1 MHASDRTDNMHGL
14 DRPRNA
20 PGSHDVSLTP
30 DSIFIV
36 YLIVTCLRVQVQSA
50 DDGGVE
56 EGEWGEWSS
65 WSSCTVDCGVGL
77 TVRSRRCQHPAML
90 PFAQLLSREDSSV
103 ECAGADKEI
112 KVCNKQPLTPVGFLA
127 VPGVT
132 TSMPTLP
139 TGLLTAH
146 LAGPVLQPQRR
157 LCAWTVQGKE
167 VGCDDVLES
176 PWRKDA
182 CGVCKGDNSTC
193 RSISGIF
200 TRLQLGRGATKV
212 ITIPPGATNI
222 NITELR
228 PSNNTLA
235 LQLLEDG
242 NYFVNPEGL
251 TLSSGNYE
259 GAGTIFSYEKST
271 LYCPGQCILAI
282 GPTDRPVNLMML
294 SKGPNLG
301 ILYSFNV
308 PLSVND
314 NYFRRIIYGANNDDS
329 TPPPSD
335 LTATPSPKLR
345 SDDKSKKASSKTQ
358 GIGERHEAAAVQDPS
373 HSDMASDNRASD
385 TAFETSEEE
394 EGREGNEQAEFYD
407 SDDEDIPEWVL
418 SDPELTATEDGRA
431 VGVSGNRDKGQ
442 VMETSRNETRAT
454 KPGEDSIVNSTQAP
468 TTPDSNRDNE
478 QEQDE
483 SEDEMEKGDDRPAT
497 QTDVM
502 EADNKTTVQAPGAD
516 QTQQPLP
523 PTTPGNSVED
533 SDSDASN
540 EQAET
545 TSMTTTVPS
554 YGVITLS
561 PSTERH
567 LDDDGVQARANN
579 ESVFKEPRVEDS
591 SPAGTVEQ
599 SNSSLPQLP
608 EMAKNISMTDKDKEK
623 NKDSS
628 RRGGNDHQ
636 TFPTPSPQRDSPSG
650 YGSRIEDRRHFR
662 RPHYSQSFTFRRRNQ
677 QGSHAAEYG
686 EVSEDHFATGREPA
700 RGRAAEVIHSPIRR
714 PPSEPAVREDE
725 QRAAQSRDG
734 ARRPIS
740 GQQQQRPGSHTVQTL
755 RTVQVAV
762 RPKYEPDRDPRGPLD
777 RQQWPRRTQA
787 LGQASSSD
795 DGVESPNLG
804 RTSSGGNGL
813 VPSVQKQEVVVTPK
827 PEAPSSYDRRQ
838 EEYRRELLRR
848 RQLYEQQLAAQEAE
862 YQRRLQE
869 HNRRLREHQQRMQDR
884 AQQNNHQR
892 QQHHYHQQQQQQ
904 QHRRRHQEK
913 QHNAGREG
921 SHSTEVNVDGVAASS
936 HPTGQLP
943 AVSAMLVPSSG
954 IVSRVAGAGTGT
966 GTATSQRAAGV
977 ETRQRPTNSD
987 EHGAPKTAKRTG
999 RQPFVPTQA
1008 PVYGSQAGFVGRSAA
1023 APQFVAN
1030 ERRQD
1035 GSPSRAS
1042 LTAHY
1047 DNDNKVPT
1055 FSAST
1060 LGRGDDNL
1068 VPSLV
1073 EGRRGEETEEGE
1085 GRIDNNFLGSS
1096 SYEWRVSGLTDC
1108 TLTCLQQTAVV
1119 CLHTRTRA
1127 VVTDENCSQLQRP
1140 RSKAITCNTRPC
1152 PAEWQRSEWSQCSAT
1167 CGPGEQTRTLTC
1179 MARISG
1185 TLNLTMP
1192 DSNCDTIIR
1201 PEGRRVCQNSPC
1213 NTWRIGNWSECSC
1226 GEGLRTREVQCI
1238 EASGLEVADTLCPQ
1252 TRPATEERCDM
1263 EPCGKG
1269 WYFAEWPEQC
1279 PASCGSSAMTRPVIC
1294 LGEEGGLLPDSS
1306 CDKQARPAHSKP
1318 CRTEAPCGGE
1328 WFTGEWEQ
1336 CTATCGSGVRSRDVV
1351 CMKALPGGF
1360 LSIVGEEN
1368 CAPNDKPTTTQSCDQ
1383 LPPCSPQWYM
1393 TSWSE
1398 CSVTC
1403 GTGQKTREVK
1413 CLDVQQNPSSDC
1425 SQAQKPRRVESCNM
1439 KSCDVPTAEPG
1450 AASGDCRDAIARCEL
1465 VRKARMCRYPYYQ
1478 KKCCATCSQETQ

>member
-1 MHASDRTDNMHGL
+1 
-14 DRPRNA
+14 
-20 PGSHDVSLTP
+20 
-30 DSIFIV
+30 
-36 YLIVTCLRVQVQSA
+36 
-50 DDGGVE
+50 
-56 EGEWGEWSS
+56 
-65 WSSCTVDCGVGL
+65 
-77 TVRSRRCQHPAML
+77 
-90 PFAQLLSREDSSV
+90 
-103 ECAGADKEI
+103 
-112 KVCNKQPLTPVGFLA
+112 
-127 VPGVT
+127 
-132 TSMPTLP
+132 
-139 TGLLTAH
+139 
-146 LAGPVLQPQRR
+146 
-157 LCAWTVQGKE
+157 
-167 VGCDDVLES
+167 
-176 PWRKDA
+176 
-182 CGVCKGDNSTC
+182 
-193 RSISGIF
+193 
-200 TRLQLGRGATKV
+200 
-212 ITIPPGATNI
+212 
-222 NITELR
+222 
-228 PSNNTLA
+228 
-235 LQLLEDG
+235 
-242 NYFVNPEGL
+242 
-251 TLSSGNYE
+251 
-259 GAGTIFSYEKST
+259 
-271 LYCPGQCILAI
+271 
-282 GPTDRPVNLMML
+282 ML

-345 SDDKSKKASSKTQ
+345 SDDKSKKASSKAQ

-385 TAFETSEEE
+385 TAFETSEEVSHNQSTAASLDGRTAIPAKQ

-431 VGVSGNRDKGQ
+431 VGVSGNPDKGQ
-442 VMETSRNETRAT
+442 VMETSRNQTRAT
-454 KPGEDSIVNSTQAP
+454 KPGEDNIVNSTQAP
-468 TTPDSNRDNE
+468 TTPDSNRDKE

-497 QTDVM
+497 QTHVM
-502 EADNKTTVQAPGAD
+502 DADNNSTMQAPGAD
-516 QTQQPLP
+516 HTQQPLT
-523 PTTPGNSVED
+523 PTTPANSVED

-545 TSMTTTVPS
+545 TSFTTTVTS

-579 ESVFKEPRVEDS
+579 ESVFRAPRVEDS
-591 SPAGTVEQ
+591 SLAGSVEQ

-608 EMAKNISMTDKDKEK
+608 EIAKNVSMADKDKEK

-628 RRGGNDHQ
+628 RGKDHQ
-636 TFPTPSPQRDSPSG
+636 TSPTPSPQRDSPSG

-662 RPHYSQSFTFRRRNQ
+662 RPHYSQSFTFRRRSQ
-677 QGSHAAEYG
+677 QGSHGAEYG

-700 RGRAAEVIHSPIRR
+700 RGRAAEVIHSPVRR
-714 PPSEPAVREDE
+714 PPSEPAIREDE

-740 GQQQQRPGSHTVQTL
+740 GQQQQQRPGSHTVQTL

-813 VPSVQKQEVVVTPK
+813 VPSVQKQEVVVTSK
-827 PEAPSSYDRRQ
+827 PEVPSSYDRRQ

-892 QQHHYHQQQQQQ
+892 QQHHYHQQQQ

-977 ETRQRPTNSD
+977 ETKQRPTNPD
-987 EHGAPKTAKRTG
+987 ELGGAEDSKKVGRDSSVDSQAERKAERKDGSSTPDGGHFRTIPPPSVDPRTG

-1108 TLTCLQQTAVV
+1108 TLTC
-1119 CLHTRTRA
+1119 
-1127 VVTDENCSQLQRP
+1127 
-1140 RSKAITCNTRPC
+1140 
-1152 PAEWQRSEWSQCSAT
+1152 
-1167 CGPGEQTRTLTC
+1167 G
-1179 MARISG
+1179 
-1185 TLNLTMP
+1185 
-1192 DSNCDTIIR
+1192 
-1201 PEGRRVCQNSPC
+1201 
-1213 NTWRIGNWSECSC
+1213 
-1226 GEGLRTREVQCI
+1226 
-1238 EASGLEVADTLCPQ
+1238 
-1252 TRPATEERCDM
+1252 
-1263 EPCGKG
+1263 
-1269 WYFAEWPEQC
+1269 
-1279 PASCGSSAMTRPVIC
+1279 
-1294 LGEEGGLLPDSS
+1294 GGLCVLCVFIPMFMRAYIHGHFCSIIYIYTPKFIGI
-1306 CDKQARPAHSKP
+1306 CVHSFMYVF
-1318 CRTEAPCGGE
+1318 C
-1328 WFTGEWEQ
+1328 
-1336 CTATCGSGVRSRDVV
+1336 V
-1351 CMKALPGGF
+1351 CAY
-1360 LSIVGEEN
+1360 IRACV
-1368 CAPNDKPTTTQSCDQ
+1368 
-1383 LPPCSPQWYM
+1383 
-1393 TSWSE
+1393 
-1398 CSVTC
+1398 
-1403 GTGQKTREVK
+1403 
-1413 CLDVQQNPSSDC
+1413 
-1425 SQAQKPRRVESCNM
+1425 
-1439 KSCDVPTAEPG
+1439 
-1450 AASGDCRDAIARCEL
+1450 
-1465 VRKARMCRYPYYQ
+1465 
-1478 KKCCATCSQETQ
+1478 

>member
-1 MHASDRTDNMHGL
+1 MLPLRAVAVFL
-14 DRPRNA
+14 VPA
-20 PGSHDVSLTP
+20 FVI
-30 DSIFIV
+30 SIPK
-36 YLIVTCLRVQVQSA
+36 VQSA

-112 KVCNKQPLTPVGFLA
+112 KVCNKQACSGGPASLREKECAKYRTSVQSEHNYTWEPFIHPSDPCRLSCRARGHHFYANLADRVVDGTPCRARPPAPAPSVCMDSASGDGASF
-127 VPGVT
+127 
-132 TSMPTLP
+132 
-139 TGLLTAH
+139 
-146 LAGPVLQPQRR
+146 
-157 LCAWTVQGKE
+157 E

-394 EGREGNEQAEFYD
+394 VNHNQSTAASLDGRTAFQRNRRGGRVM
-407 SDDEDIPEWVL
+407 SRR
-418 SDPELTATEDGRA
+418 SSTTATTRISL
-431 VGVSGNRDKGQ
+431 SG
-442 VMETSRNETRAT
+442 S
-454 KPGEDSIVNSTQAP
+454 P

-954 IVSRVAGAGTGT
+954 ITRGAEDSKKVGRDSSVSEPDD
-966 GTATSQRAAGV
+966 SQAERKDGSSTTDGGQFRTIPPPSV
-977 ETRQRPTNSD
+977 DP
-987 EHGAPKTAKRTG
+987 RTG

-1108 TLTCLQQTAVV
+1108 TLTCGGGLQQTAVV